1 MEQDYINA
9 VTDGN
14 IIKVRIMLADELFMD
29 PRGTTFSEMLKYA
42 MNNLPDLFEPDKAAN
57 YEFSTDKSTW
67 NIGLASEIKQNLIL
81 NFSKE
86 KLALFQDVVMEIGK
100 DKAKAL
106 TEQENRVGSS
116 SENKS
121 VSGRTSYD
129 GGMTSENGDNSRK
142 GSNRTTYKNNKE
154 STTSRRTLGTISLCG
169 GAVLTVVV
177 VCVQGVTQTLL
188 CFAGGAA
195 AAAVIV
201 GGIVL
206 LSQDKKE

>member
-29 PRGTTFSEMLKYA
+29 PRATTFSEMLKYA

-100 DKAKAL
+100 DKAKTL

-129 GGMTSENGDNSRK
+129 EGMTSENGDNSRK